1 MATDHTP
8 NYQLSQWRASD
19 VFVRTDFNED
29 HLKIDAALHALA
41 SQKADQTA
49 VEALTT
55 QKAEQSAVTGLQQQI
70 QGLSSSKA
78 DQTTVTALQ
87 GTVSSLSTAV
97 EQRCKVKAGIYQGDG
112 NSSQFIDVG
121 FSVAAVLVENQQG
134 SRNESSSMGSRGG
147 LAVVGGNL
155 VHGISLIK
163 VSGTGFYVY
172 NGGEYQGAFNRSGS
186 SYLYVAWGK

>member
-112 NSSQFIDVG
+112 NGSQFIDVG

-134 SRNESSSMGSRGG
+134 SRNESGNVATGGG
-147 LAVVGGNL
+147 LAVAGGDLIHGSTL
-155 VHGISLIK
+155 VK

-172 NGGEYQGAFNRSGS
+172 DQGTHQGQFNREGV
-186 SYLYVAWGK
+186 SYLYVAWGR